1 MYRRLEIANVL
12 PALLFPA
19 PQIWMDHMLD
29 FVALLIV
36 LLGSGKIHL
45 NWSVA
50 EHIAVGVTGSASKH
64 LETEVVSLH
73 LSRVWVQ
80 ASYVLPAAVAEDV
93 VSDTPVAVVVAV
105 VAVAV
110 AVAAVV
116 AVAVDIPVPA
126 RSTAVVVA
134 VVVRLD

>member
-1 MYRRLEIANVL
+1 VYRRLEIANVL

>member
-1 MYRRLEIANVL
+1 
-12 PALLFPA
+12 
-19 PQIWMDHMLD
+19 MLD

>member
-1 MYRRLEIANVL
+1 
-12 PALLFPA
+12 
-19 PQIWMDHMLD
+19 MLD

-93 VSDTPVAVVVAV
+93 VSDTPVAVVAVVA